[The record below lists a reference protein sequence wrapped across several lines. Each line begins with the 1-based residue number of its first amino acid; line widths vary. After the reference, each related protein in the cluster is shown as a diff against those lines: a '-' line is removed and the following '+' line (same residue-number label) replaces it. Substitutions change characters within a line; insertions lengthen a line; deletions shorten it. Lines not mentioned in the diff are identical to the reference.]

1 MHKHFRMI
9 AISEHLKNHGYNG
22 YALPQN
28 AHTRIP
34 GIWEKLSTL
43 YELEV
48 LDIRVSPLRVV
59 HKDQ

>member
-28 AHTRIP
+28 AHTRIS
-34 GIWEKLSTL
+34 GIWEKLGTL
-43 YELEV
+43 YKLEV
-48 LDIRVSPLRVV
+48 LDTRVSVPGDV
-59 HKDQ
+59 H